1 MRKARKIQR
10 WIGWKAWPLLRIRC
24 SSEDDG
30 NTNRRKHEYQ
40 AARPLLFCQRAED
53 NAFHLQ
59 KV

>member
-1 MRKARKIQR
+1 
-10 WIGWKAWPLLRIRC
+10 LLRIRC